1 MNLFKLN
8 LTLTTTDMLDGSKD
22 DNQYGNYHS
31 LLDFNSTDNFQ
42 QLDEILFELSSEQRL
57 LILSKIFENN
67 TVNLS
72 TLSRLLNIPV
82 QEAHRNLNR
91 LSEAELIQRNSSGD
105 FYITSFGK
113 IILVHL
119 FSLNFI
125 SKNKLYFKEHKIE
138 NIPLKFLQRIGIL
151 SFSSFLKN
159 SVSVYENIKII
170 CKESEEYIHCAI
182 PMIQSYM
189 IDLFY
194 PKIQNNNI
202 KFQYVLPHQAAVPK
216 SMHNENKHEFFHDLI
231 SKGIIQRKMTKE
243 INTAII
249 LNEKKALVM
258 FSNGNGNIDMNSAFF
273 SENNIFHE
281 WCEDYFEFIWQ
292 HSKYYDKNRL
302 EEV

>member
-1 MNLFKLN
+1 
-8 LTLTTTDMLDGSKD
+8 MLDGSKD
-22 DNQYGNYHS
+22 DNPYWNYHS
-31 LLDFNSTDNFQ
+31 LLDFNSDDNFQ
-42 QLDEILFELSSEQRL
+42 KVAEILFELSNEQRL
-57 LILSKIFENN
+57 LILSKIFGNN

-72 TLSRLLNIPV
+72 TLSKLLNIPV

-125 SKNKLYFKEHKIE
+125 SKNKKYIKEHKIE
-138 NIPLKFLQRIGIL
+138 NIPLNFLQSIGIL

-170 CKESEEYIHCAI
+170 CKESEEYIYCAI

-202 KFQYVLPHQAAVPK
+202 RFRYVLPHQAAVPK

-249 LNEKKALVM
+249 LSEKKALVM
-258 FSNGNGNIDMNSAFF
+258 FSDGKGNMDMNSAFF

-281 WCEDYFEFIWQ
+281 WCEDYFEFIWK
-292 HSKYYDKNRL
+292 HSRYYDKNKL

>member
-1 MNLFKLN
+1 
-8 LTLTTTDMLDGSKD
+8 MLDGSKD
-22 DNQYGNYHS
+22 DNPYWNYHS
-31 LLDFNSTDNFQ
+31 LLDFNSDDNFQ
-42 QLDEILFELSSEQRL
+42 KVAEILFELSNEQRL
-57 LILSKIFENN
+57 LILSKIFGNN

-72 TLSRLLNIPV
+72 TLSKLLNIPV

-125 SKNKLYFKEHKIE
+125 SKNKLYIKEHKIE
-138 NIPLKFLQRIGIL
+138 NIPLNFLQSIGIL

-159 SVSVYENIKII
+159 PVSVYENIKII
-170 CKESEEYIHCAI
+170 CKESEEYIYCAI

-202 KFQYVLPHQAAVPK
+202 RFRYVLPHQAAVPK

-249 LNEKKALVM
+249 LSEKKALVM
-258 FSNGNGNIDMNSAFF
+258 FSDGKGNMDMNSAFF

-281 WCEDYFEFIWQ
+281 WCEDYFEFIWK
-292 HSKYYDKNRL
+292 HSRYYDKNKL

>member
-1 MNLFKLN
+1 
-8 LTLTTTDMLDGSKD
+8 
-22 DNQYGNYHS
+22 
-31 LLDFNSTDNFQ
+31 
-42 QLDEILFELSSEQRL
+42 

-72 TLSRLLNIPV
+72 TLSKLLNIPV
-82 QEAHRNLNR
+82 QEVHRNLNR
-91 LSEAELIQRNSSGD
+91 LSEAELILRNSSGN
-105 FYITSFGK
+105 FYITSFGM
-113 IILVHL
+113 IILIHL
-119 FSLNFI
+119 SSLNFI
-125 SKNKLYFKEHKIE
+125 SKNKLYIQEHKLE

-202 KFQYVLPHQAAVPK
+202 KFRYVLPHQAAVPK
-216 SMHNENKHEFFHDLI
+216 SMHNENKHEYFHDLI

-258 FSNGNGNIDMNSAFF
+258 FSDGKDNIDMNSAFF
-273 SENNIFHE
+273 SENNIFYE

-292 HSKYYDKNRL
+292 HSKYYDKNKL
-302 EEV
+302 ESF